1 MLGDHA
7 VLQREMPVPVWGRGD
22 PGTTVTVSF
31 AEQVKTATT
40 GKDGKWRVNLDPL
53 KAAAAP
59 REMVISDGAGYKVT
73 LKDILHRSHRSAW
86 CGRRLQGEGG

>member
-1 MLGDHA
+1 M
-7 VLQREMPVPVWGRGD
+7 
-22 PGTTVTVSF
+22 TVAF

-53 KAAAAP
+53 KADAAP

-73 LKDILHRSHRSAW
+73 LKDILVG
-86 CGRRLQGEGG
+86 GRTMSQPFRRKPRGRNDGDHPY